1 MFKPRS
7 ALVLDMLIYVMLL
20 GTLVYLTWT
29 MWYIDSYIFF
39 HFRHEVLKDEM
50 GHFQRIIHT

>member
-20 GTLVYLTWT
+20 GTLVYLT
-29 MWYIDSYIFF
+29 
-39 HFRHEVLKDEM
+39 
-50 GHFQRIIHT
+50 